1 MVTGGSFP
9 FRYLGVPISSKK
21 LKHQDCQPSLDK
33 FISKLSGWK
42 SHFLSN
48 AGHVEL
54 IQSTLSTLHLF
65 WATVFLLPKSV
76 LHTIERYIRNFF
88 WNAGTSHCFHPV
100 AWESIRKPHS
110 LGRLGIESVVHLNEA
125 ALMSQVWNIS
135 NKASCWT
142 M

>member
-1 MVTGGSFP
+1 MEV
-9 FRYLGVPISSKK
+9 
-21 LKHQDCQPSLDK
+21 SLL
-33 FISKLSGWK
+33 F
-42 SHFLSN
+42 F
-48 AGHVEL
+48 AGRVEL

-88 WNAGTSHCFHPV
+88 WNAETSHYFHLV
-100 AWESIRKPHS
+100 AWESNRKPHS
-110 LGRLGIESVVHLNEA
+110 LGRLGIKSVVHLNES